1 MHDLDNVNYD
11 LWIDGNATCGWDPKC
26 TRVYK
31 NDKRIIGLFPG
42 ASSQDMFQLWNFIAK
57 SFSK

>member
-11 LWIDGNATCGWDPKC
+11 LWIDGNTTCGWDAKC

-31 NDKRIIGLFPG
+31 NDKKIIGLFPELHHKMC
-42 ASSQDMFQLWNFIAK
+42 SNYEILLQKVF
-57 SFSK
+57 